1 MASLVK
7 IDYVLEIAQTH
18 GCKCWRMWDDGGELL
33 DRRESETASITQVL
47 ADLRASFERVS
58 GSFVSI
64 RLSPKKLTKGGDQI
78 TNVYNYKVKCLS
90 AGDFETAEAPAEI
103 KLAKGAGSSEIYS
116 LLSELKVQLAEQ
128 KKDVEIRE
136 LQRQLQEQKKGGGKN
151 RLLEQ
156 YLTKILLSSDV
167 KEISAAAPVAGHT
180 EAPAKAAAPVAGT
193 QQELVQQLQRLKKLD
208 NDFVNTLKRLADYAE
223 KNPGALDQLK
233 TIL

>member
-33 DRRESETASITQVL
+33 DRRESETAALAQVL
-47 ADLRASFERVS
+47 QDLKSSFERVS
-58 GSFVSI
+58 GNYVSI

-90 AGDFETAEAPAEI
+90 GTDFETAETPAEVKI
-103 KLAKGAGSSEIYS
+103 KGAAGNNEIYS
-116 LLSELKVQLAEQ
+116 LLSDLKVQLAEQ

-151 RLLEQ
+151 RILEQ

-167 KEISAAAPVAGHT
+167 KAISAAPVAGHT
-180 EAPAKAAAPVAGT
+180 EPVAAAAPAAGT
-193 QQELVQQLQRLKKLD
+193 QQELVQQLQRLKKVD
-208 NDFVNTLKRLADYAE
+208 SDFVNTLKRLADYAE
-223 KNPGALDQLK
+223 KTPGAIDQLK
-233 TIL
+233 TFL

>member
-7 IDYVLEIAQTH
+7 IDYVIEIAQTH
-18 GCKCWRMWDDGGELL
+18 GCKCWRMWDDSGELL
-33 DRRESETASITQVL
+33 DRRESETAHLAQVL
-47 ADLRASFERVS
+47 QDLKNSFERVA
-58 GSFVSI
+58 GNYVSI

-90 AGDFETAEAPAEI
+90 AGDFEAAEAPAEI
-103 KLAKGAGSSEIYS
+103 KIKQGAGEAGIYS
-116 LLSELKVQLAEQ
+116 LLSDLKVQLAEQ

-151 RLLEQ
+151 QLLEK
-156 YLTKILLSSDV
+156 YLTKILLQSDV
-167 KEISAAAPVAGHT
+167 KEISAAPVAGHT
-180 EAPAKAAAPVAGT
+180 EPIKKEAPAAT

-223 KNPGALDQLK
+223 KTPGAIEQLK
-233 TIL
+233 TFL